1 MFMRTAF
8 VGLLLLLIGCASGQ
22 KQEPARPQP
31 TAEFAM
37 EGVDAIAL
45 RNRLVFFA
53 DNVHAEVAG
62 VTSEIAA
69 STKDRALQ
77 ERTVR
82 LKIRLVPLL
91 YQIALQDDP
100 REAFIDMWILVARF
114 RRAITEGKL
123 GASFGEY
130 QDVIADSTR
139 QVEANFI
146 ELGRHFWPDLMDES
160 AEEIEA
166 MAIRMPMGDV
176 LDLQL
181 LATAP
186 TGEAGKS
193 GGVGSI
199 LRSPVTGLEGVGGT
213 PAALD
218 RITAVAANAL
228 QVLQNMPVIARWHLE
243 LMLLQIESL
252 DTVVETRDNMERL
265 TQTAESLAV
274 TADTLP
280 EKLRSEVETLL
291 GESNESL
298 HALDATLV
306 NAKSVTADIRA
317 TVDGANQL
325 MAGVRELTAATGE
338 QEPSGDEVSRDIADY
353 TRAAEE
359 ARALTAELR
368 GLVDDLNDGK
378 LDGLIAE
385 VNNASSATIDQASER
400 AAALIDRLTWRLVIV
415 VGVLLGGLVVYRLI
429 ASRLTPAAR

>member
-1 MFMRTAF
+1 MMRIAI
-8 VGLLLLLIGCASGQ
+8 VGLLLLVSGCASGQ
-22 KQEPARPQP
+22 KEPARPQP

-45 RNRLVFFA
+45 RNRLVLFA
-53 DNVHAEVAG
+53 DNTHAEVAG
-62 VTSEIAA
+62 VSSEIATR
-69 STKDRALQ
+69 TKDRALQ

-82 LKIRLVPLL
+82 MKIRLIPLL

-114 RRAITEGKL
+114 RQGVTVGNL

-130 QDVIADSTR
+130 QDVIADSAL
-139 QVEANFI
+139 QLEAQFI
-146 ELGRHFWPDLMDES
+146 EIGRQFFPDVMDES

-166 MAIRMPMGDV
+166 MAVRMPMGDV

-181 LATAP
+181 YAVTSTEG
-186 TGEAGKS
+186 TG

-199 LRSPVTGLEGVGGT
+199 LRSPVTGLEGIGGT

-228 QVLQNMPVIARWHLE
+228 QVLQNMPVIVRWHLE
-243 LMLLQIESL
+243 LMMLQAQST
-252 DTVVETRDNMERL
+252 DTVVQTMDNLERL

-280 EKLRSEVETLL
+280 ETLRSEVETLL
-291 GESNESL
+291 GGSNESIR
-298 HALDATLV
+298 ALDATLV
-306 NAKSVTADIRA
+306 SAKGVTADIRA
-317 TVDGANQL
+317 TVDGANEL
-325 MAGVRELTAATGE
+325 MAGVQELTAATGE

-353 TRAAEE
+353 TKAAEE

-378 LDGLIAE
+378 LDGVIAE
-385 VNNASSATIDQASER
+385 VNNASSATIDQAAER
-400 AAALIDRLTWRLVIV
+400 AATLIDRLTWRLLIV

>member
-1 MFMRTAF
+1 MIMRTAF

-22 KQEPARPQP
+22 KQEAARPQP
-31 TAEFAM
+31 SAEFAM
-37 EGVDAIAL
+37 EGVDAVAL
-45 RNRLVFFA
+45 RNRLVLFA

-69 STKDRALQ
+69 STDDRALR

-82 LKIRLVPLL
+82 MKIRLVPLL

-114 RRAITEGKL
+114 RQGMTVGKI
-123 GASFGEY
+123 GKSFGEY
-130 QDVIADSTR
+130 EDVIAASAR
-139 QVEANFI
+139 QIEVQFI
-146 ELGRHFWPDLMDES
+146 ELGHHFFPDVMDES
-160 AEEIEA
+160 ADEIET
-166 MAIRMPMGDV
+166 MAVRMPMGDV

-181 LATAP
+181 FAVASP
-186 TGEAGKS
+186 GEAGKS

-218 RITAVAANAL
+218 RISGVAATAL

-243 LMLLQIESL
+243 LMLLQIESM
-252 DTVVETRDNMERL
+252 DSVVGTRDNLERL

-280 EKLRSEVETLL
+280 EKLRSEVQTLL
-291 GESNESL
+291 DESNESMRQ
-298 HALDATLV
+298 LDATLV
-306 NAKSVTADIRA
+306 SGA
-317 TVDGANQL
+317 TVDGANEL
-325 MAGVRELTAATGE
+325 MAGVQELTAATG
-338 QEPSGDEVSRDIADY
+338 QEPSGDKESPDIADY
-353 TRAAEE
+353 TRAAQE
-359 ARALTAELR
+359 ARALAAELR
-368 GLVDDLNDGK
+368 ALVDDLNDGK
-378 LDGLIAE
+378 LDGVIAE
-385 VNNASSATIDQASER
+385 VNNASTTTIDQAAER
-400 AAALIDRLTWRLVIV
+400 AAALIDRLTWRLLIV